1 MQVTDLLKEF
11 DREIEGLEIANNR
24 EMSFYVTSDL
34 EKIYEERRKIGKEL
48 KDNRS
53 LLKDAIDD
61 WLKKE
66 KKEN

>member
-11 DREIEGLEIANNR
+11 DREIEELEIANNR

-34 EKIYEERRKIGKEL
+34 ERIYEERRKIGNEL